1 MDPVWVLFWS
11 MLILYAGFFIGWLV
25 PGRADARWREVYE
38 LWRKL
43 KLDDG
48 SWRLAGPW
56 DEYARDVIFGLAV
69 LSGIAGI
76 GLGCGVLLGNPWG
89 ASTAFVFALA
99 AGLAW
104 GASEWLPKRIGI
116 LMREGNH
123 WHPPDETWGERL
135 ARWGF
140 PSSEQMAM
148 AAFRED
154 LRGRLSLYTCTCRV
168 CSS

>member
-1 MDPVWVLFWS
+1 MDPVWVLFWA
-11 MLILYAGFFIGWLV
+11 MLVLYAGFFIGWLV
-25 PGRADARWREVYE
+25 PGRSAAKRERMMRIAAA
-38 LWRKL
+38 LPFKKL
-43 KLDDG
+43 VILPRDTSRDTMFG
-48 SWRLAGPW
+48 FAALA
-56 DEYARDVIFGLAV
+56 
-69 LSGIAGI
+69 GIAGV

-89 ASTAFVFALA
+89 AATAFVFALA

-104 GASEWLPKRIGI
+104 GASEWLPKRFRIP
-116 LMREGNH
+116 RNES
-123 WHPPDETWGERL
+123 WSQRL

-154 LRGRLSLYTCTCRV
+154 LRGRLSLYTCTCRA